1 MAERDTYAH
10 GGASVAKG
18 SKKTTFERKA
28 LSSDLKTLGTNR
40 KSTENH

>member
-18 SKKTTFERKA
+18 SKKTYFERKA
-28 LSSDLKTLGTNR
+28 LNSDYLKR
-40 KSTENH
+40 KNALYGR